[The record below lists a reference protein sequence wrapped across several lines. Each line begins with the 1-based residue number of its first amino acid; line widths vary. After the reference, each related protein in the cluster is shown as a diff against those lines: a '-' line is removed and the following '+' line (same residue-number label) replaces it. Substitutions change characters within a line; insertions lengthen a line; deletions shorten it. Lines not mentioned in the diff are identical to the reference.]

1 LWTIVAL
8 VVLVAVVGSMSG
20 SEDGDNTA
28 VETTV
33 ATTIGDAESTTAEA
47 TPTTIVPTTTTASTL
62 PPVPAEGSS
71 TGDDVVEADI
81 PHPFYSSMTVSCT
94 SMVL

>member
-1 LWTIVAL
+1 
-8 VVLVAVVGSMSG
+8 
-20 SEDGDNTA
+20 
-28 VETTV
+28 
-33 ATTIGDAESTTAEA
+33 
-47 TPTTIVPTTTTASTL
+47 VPTTTTASTL